1 MKLNKIKLKKFIV
14 PYQKKCEISNLT
26 PYQVSG
32 INRDKEFFEPSN
44 QIGNDTSNYKE
55 VPPNYFACN
64 LMHAGRDVVLPI
76 AMNTTSKVKFIS
88 PAYNIFKVES
98 DEILAEYFFMYL
110 KSTEK
115 DRYFWQHTDSSVRD
129 GMSWEDFIELE
140 INIPSIEI
148 QRKYIAIYQAMLKN
162 QKSYEKGLE
171 DLKLTC
177 DVYIE
182 ELRKRIKSEEIGKY
196 LVETRVKNEKGEKLK
211 NKAVSNTKIFIDAKD
226 AVFNG
231 VDTKNYLIVNEK
243 EFAYNTV
250 TTRNADKLSIAYN
263 NKEKCLVSPLYTT
276 FKINNEMLLPEYL
289 CLWFNRN
296 EYDRYARFHSWGSAR
311 ELYSFETL
319 SQTQI
324 PVPNLIIQKSIANV
338 YSVYTERKE
347 INEKLKE
354 QIKNICPILIKGAI
368 EEAKK

>member
-1 MKLNKIKLKKFIV
+1 MKLNKYKIGTLIKIV
-14 PYQKKCEISNLT
+14 DERNNLGIKRF
-26 PYQVSG
+26 YG
-32 INRDKEFFEPSN
+32 ININKEFMPTAADTTGLDEKKYKVVRKNRFVYSGMQTGRDKCIR
-44 QIGNDTSNYKE
+44 IGLYMEKD
-55 VPPNYFACN
+55 
-64 LMHAGRDVVLPI
+64 PI
-76 AMNTTSKVKFIS
+76 IVS
-88 PAYNIFKVES
+88 PAYTTFEIIKENIIVP
-98 DEILAEYFFMYL
+98 EYFFMKFL
-110 KSTEK
+110 STEK
-115 DRYFWQHTDSSVRD
+115 DRLGWFYSDSSVRSNLD
-129 GMSWEDFIELE
+129 WDRFCDIEFEL
-140 INIPSIEI
+140 PSIDI
-148 QRKYIAIYQAMLKN
+148 QKKYVAIYKSMLEN
-162 QKSYEKGLE
+162 QKCYEKGLE

-177 DVYIE
+177 DAYIE
-182 ELRKRIKSEEIGKY
+182 ELRRKNKSEKIGKY
-196 LVETRVKNEKGEKLK
+196 LTETREKNVNAEKLK
-211 NKAVSNTKIFIDAKD
+211 NKAVSNTKIFVDAKD
-226 AVFNG
+226 AVVNG

-324 PVPNLIIQKSIANV
+324 PVPNLIIQKSIANI

-354 QIKNICPILIKGAI
+354 QIKNICPILIKGSI

>member
-1 MKLNKIKLKKFIV
+1 MSLKPYKIVKK
-14 PYQKKCEISNLT
+14 
-26 PYQVSG
+26 
-32 INRDKEFFEPSN
+32 D
-44 QIGNDTSNYKE
+44 
-55 VPPNYFACN
+55 YFAY
-64 LMHAGRDVVLPI
+64 VPI
-76 AMNTTSKVKFIS
+76 TSRNGDKITLAHNVTNNTYIVSSSYIV
-88 PAYNIFKVES
+88 FKVIKP
-98 DEILAEYFFMYL
+98 EILNSDYLFMYFNRF
-110 KSTEK
+110 EF
-115 DRYFWQHTDSSVRD
+115 DRYSRFNSWGSAREAFSWQELCDI
-129 GMSWEDFIELE
+129 EIELPSVKIQE
-140 INIPSIEI
+140 KYVNIYKS
-148 QRKYIAIYQAMLKN
+148 MLEN

-324 PVPNLIIQKSIANV
+324 PVPNLIIQKSIANI